1 MRFSGHF
8 PALLATAL
16 ALDVSARETPTAAP
30 AQLPLSVHLTDEAI
44 KSAVKETL
52 ATTPKAKREQLDNRV
67 LSGDSYKKFSRAF
80 SEAEIPSCVR
90 TDALKH
96 QPTSV
101 EYGGWVFGVA
111 SIYAT
116 PFWAYAALTG
126 KCHMKLD

>member
-1 MRFSGHF
+1 MHLHK
-8 PALLATAL
+8 ALLILILMIPGLAL
-16 ALDVSARETPTAAP
+16 AAQEAAAAAP
-30 AQLPLSVHLTDEAI
+30 AQPPLAARLTGDVI
-44 KSAVKETL
+44 KEAVKETL
-52 ATTPKAKREQLDNRV
+52 ATTPQSKRERLDGRV

-90 TDALKH
+90 PDALKH
-96 QPTSV
+96 QPTSF
-101 EYGGWVFGVA
+101 EYGGWVFGVG